1 MAGEDRGPRA
11 WHDVHVVQDA
21 PREKQKSS
29 GRIAA
34 EEAAQRKKIDSLR
47 ALRLARQAAEPPV
60 AEAKAK
66 KVAKP
71 KAPAKAKKPATAEA
85 EA

>member
-11 WHDVHVVQDA
+11 WHDVHSVQEA

-34 EEAAQRKKIDSLR
+34 EEAAARKKIE
-47 ALRLARQAAEPPV
+47 ALKAQRLAKQAAEPAP
-60 AEAKAK
+60 APKAKAGK
-66 KVAKP
+66 S
-71 KAPAKAKKPATAEA
+71 KAAAAS
-85 EA
+85 